1 MCSIICFA
9 IESQSQ
15 WPEESIM
22 TINGLLSNSSHAK
35 YVCIQYVLW
44 YYIHVCA
51 CFLRLE
57 IAIHRLFQPSNG
69 FPRRV
74 CNEHVLGQR
83 AFRICVGHGAQIK
96 ITLIGYLHSIR
107 QRIFERKGASGFI
120 QCAMWRVGT
129 CLSFESWFLGWSP
142 FYSCFFFENMLR

>member
-1 MCSIICFA
+1 MNWADNQLNSYFISLDLTDFIVCSTIFFA

-15 WPEESIM
+15 WPQESVM
-22 TINGLLSNSSHAK
+22 RINGLLSNSSHAK
-35 YVCIQYVLW
+35 YVYRIRMYIICFVILYVW
-44 YYIHVCA
+44 E
-51 CFLRLE
+51 CFLKLE
-57 IAIHRLFQPSNG
+57 IAIHRLFQPSNS

-74 CNEHVLGQR
+74 CNEHVLVQR

-120 QCAMWRVGT
+120 QCGQLVLA
-129 CLSFESWFLGWSP
+129 
-142 FYSCFFFENMLR
+142 